1 MKRLKHLKLKWRLFL
16 KNLVRIMAFNVQK
29 IMTFLNLQSLVV
41 DEGFNQKQS
50 IPSTNQG
57 VRVDEVGDYIDI
69 DESGT
74 IGGMDGNRMVRRGVI
89 VDGGDESIMRS
100 ALLTSRPSSCS
111 IVTTGIKHDGSNVLP
126 IIGDQ
131 MKNMDDTNFTGHT
144 NNWFSVS
151 RYVGYDKEE
160 VIQVNSSGVVV
171 GREWC
176 TDETSAPTSLVAT
189 PDCSDITWNWSSA
202 GEYLNPS
209 FRVFSYGVDVSGA
222 INGGTTQFTYGGN
235 STQEVYVRTY
245 ENHDGTGTYKQSST
259 VTASYESCLTS
270 FSMGYV
276 PSNTSSLACSGVSNG
291 TYYHDGTG
299 AYPVL
304 SDRIHSTSG
313 GNVFNGNSKYFK
325 IIGQNKWMTID
336 SSGYVTSVGDC

>member
-1 MKRLKHLKLKWRLFL
+1 
-16 KNLVRIMAFNVQK
+16 MAFSVQK

-41 DEGFNQKQS
+41 DEGFTQKQT

-74 IGGMDGNRMVRRGVI
+74 IGGMDGQRMVRRGVL

-100 ALLTSRPSSCS
+100 ALLTSKPSSCS
-111 IVTTGIKHDGSNVLP
+111 VVTTGIKHDGSNVLP
-126 IIGDQ
+126 IIGDR
-131 MKNMDDTNFTGHT
+131 MFNMDDTAFTGHA
-144 NNWFSVS
+144 NDWFSVS
-151 RYVGYDKEE
+151 RYVGYDYEE
-160 VIQVNSSGVVV
+160 MIKVDNNGYVI

-176 TDETSAPTSLVAT
+176 TDETSAPTSLTAN
-189 PDCSDITWNWSSA
+189 PDCDEIVWSWTGT

-209 FRVFSYGVDVSGA
+209 YRVFSYGADISGA

-235 STQEVYVRTY
+235 ESQQVYVRTY
-245 ENHDGTGTYKQSST
+245 ENHDASGSYKQSST
-259 VTASYESCLTS
+259 VTASYDSCVTA

-276 PSNTSSLACSGVSNG
+276 PSNTSSLACSGFSNG
-291 TYYHDGTG
+291 TYYHDGINT
-299 AYPVL
+299 YPIVG
-304 SDRIHSTSG
+304 DRIFSNSSG
-313 GNVFNGNSKYFK
+313 TTAFNGNSKYFK

-336 SSGYVTSVGDC
+336 SSGDVVSIGNC